1 MPEKEQHTQC
11 TPEKKKKKVA
21 IILTFENNLTLDF
34 RTENREREREFLLY
48 MDIAN

>member
-1 MPEKEQHTQC
+1 MHTS
-11 TPEKKKKKVA
+11 KKKRVA

-34 RTENREREREFLLY
+34 RRKKIEREREREFLLY